1 VREREK
7 ALREHLLETASR
19 EGYDP
24 TAIRITRRWRPW
36 LILLDLL
43 GTVVGFILL
52 FINPLFVLLLTS
64 LLHLPAVAALLLVLV
79 VGTGL
84 GFVSSHALL
93 IVSESPGRLAPESA
107 VRRYV
112 LLGAIT
118 LTAVFLIL
126 GIAVDTGLWFLF
138 FIPILACIILPPILR
153 KRSGLSAF

>member
-1 VREREK
+1 M
-7 ALREHLLETASR
+7 
-19 EGYDP
+19 
-24 TAIRITRRWRPW
+24 
-36 LILLDLL
+36 ILLDLL

-79 VGTGL
+79 VGPGL

-107 VRRYV
+107 VRRYA

-126 GIAVDTGLWFLF
+126 GIAVEYWPVVSLLHSHPGVHHPATNT
-138 FIPILACIILPPILR
+138 A